1 MATIGIVKIN
11 LLSLVGSLVLEYNEY
26 VIITN
31 TETISNE

>member
-11 LLSLVGSLVLEYNEY
+11 LLSLVGSLVIEYNEY
-26 VIITN
+26 VTITN